1 MGSRDVIAAVQRMQD
16 YMEGHLSVPVTMKE
30 LARAAGYSPW
40 YAARIFKEELGRTPF
55 EYLRAL
61 RLTRAALKLRD
72 EPVRVLDVALE
83 FVFDS
88 HEGFTRAFSRSF
100 GVTPKHYQTHPSP
113 IGLFLPHGIAEYY
126 RFLDREVKIMEE
138 TKEMKQASET
148 DDKIV
153 QTVFVQ
159 IVERPA
165 RRLILKRGIKAED
178 YFDYCEEVGCD
189 VWGVLTSVR
198 EALYEPVGLWLPDK
212 LILPGTSRYVQGV
225 EVPAD
230 YEGQVPDGYDLID
243 LEPCTMMVF
252 QGEPYE
258 EETFGERIQELWRVM
273 AKYDP
278 TVYGYA
284 WDDQAAPRFQLEPQG
299 YRGYIEARPV
309 RRLMTEID

>member
-30 LARAAGYSPW
+30 L
-40 YAARIFKEELGRTPF
+40 GRTPF

-72 EPVRVLDVALE
+72 EPVWVLDVALE

-138 TKEMKQASET
+138 TKEMKEMKEADET

-189 VWGVLTSVR
+189 VWGMLTSVR

-309 RRLMTEID
+309 RRI

>member
-1 MGSRDVIAAVQRMQD
+1 MGSRDVINAVQRMQD
-16 YMEGHLSVPVTMKE
+16 YMESHLGVPVTMNE

-100 GVTPKHYQTHPSP
+100 GVTPKQYQTHPGP
-113 IGLFLPHGIAEYY
+113 IGLFMPHGIAGYY
-126 RFLDREVKIMEE
+126 RFLEQ
-138 TKEMKQASET
+138 EMSKMNESNGT
-148 DDKIV
+148 DPKSV

-165 RRLILKRGIKAED
+165 RKLLLKRGIKAQD

-189 VWGVLTSVR
+189 VWSMLTSVR
-198 EALYEPVGLWLPDK
+198 EALYEPVGLWLPDQ
-212 LILPGTSRYVQGV
+212 LVRPGTSRYVQGV

-230 YEGQVPDGYDLID
+230 YNGQVPDGYDLLD

-252 QGEPYE
+252 QGEPYV

-273 AKYDP
+273 AAYDP
-278 TVYGYA
+278 TVYGYG
-284 WDDQAAPRFQLEPQG
+284 WDDAAAPRFQLEPQG

-309 RRLMTEID
+309 RKL